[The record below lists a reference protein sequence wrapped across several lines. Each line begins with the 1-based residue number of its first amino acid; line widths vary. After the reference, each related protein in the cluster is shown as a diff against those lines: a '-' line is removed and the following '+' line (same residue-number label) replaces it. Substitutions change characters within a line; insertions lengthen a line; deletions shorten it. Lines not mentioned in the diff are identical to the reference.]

1 MKDISV
7 SNARKDIYKLVD
19 KVNEEAGE
27 YKIIG
32 KRNNAVLVAEA
43 DWEAIKETLYL
54 YETGNAKDIIEGI
67 EIAVEDCEVLDWKN
81 TK

>member
-7 SNARKDIYKLVD
+7 SNARKDIYNLVD

-32 KRNNAVLVAEA
+32 KRNSAVLVAES

-54 YETGNAKDIIEGI
+54 YETGNAKDIIEGMNTSI
-67 EIAVEDCEVLDWKN
+67 EDCEVIDWKN